1 MTGPPGQLRVF
12 RRVRA
17 HAVLVPPASLLV
29 AGVCLVWFHLTE
41 GPPTQRVHV
50 RWAPTVTATERVHV
64 EREVGL
70 VDGIPFEG
78 RTWQYFLRDR
88 SSANI
93 HRLVADPRVEDT
105 FHINRG
111 TYQVQLDRPDLSP
124 TFRQWL
130 ESDRLGQLGFVILL
144 LMTGVTWWFS
154 QAIVRAIREGPGVS
168 GTVLVVNTGIFMIAF
183 RALLET
189 SGGVDIDSHLR
200 FARDL
205 DLLHLTAPHF
215 LFQLLVRLIVAV
227 GVSYIDAAVV
237 VLGLCYG
244 IIAVLIAREIDRRSL
259 LTWGRALLLIPATL
273 LASHIFLFTVASHDV
288 YLGYLVPIAYHN
300 PTQQLNK
307 VFATWIMF
315 LFLPTFVAGR
325 AISWRTGLAIG
336 VLCVVS
342 AIAKPNFLIA
352 FLPAVAL
359 WEGRNLVRLPW
370 THLWRLAAT
379 IVVPSV
385 MVLFW
390 QARIAYGSN
399 AEASIVIAPF
409 AVVNPWEIPVKFSMS
424 LAFPIVVALAAVR
437 THTWNARMAFVWV
450 FMLVAI
456 AISLLLAEAGGRA
469 GDGNFMWTAQTATF
483 LLYVES
489 MLFLLSTPLSDGW
502 RRFSWAVFATH
513 VVCGGLWYALVFT
526 SRWHYFTRI

>member
-1 MTGPPGQLRVF
+1 VTGLQSQHRVL

-17 HAVLVPPASLLV
+17 LAVLVPPTSLLL

-50 RWAPTVTATERVHV
+50 RWAATVTATERDHV

-70 VDGIPFEG
+70 IDGTRFEE

-93 HRLVADPRVEDT
+93 HRLITDPRVEDT
-105 FHINRG
+105 FHINRA
-111 TYQVQLDRPDLSP
+111 TSRVQLDRPDLSP
-124 TFRQWL
+124 TFRRWL

-144 LMTGVTWWFS
+144 LTIGMIWWFW
-154 QAIVRAIREGPGVS
+154 QDIARAMREGPGVI
-168 GTVLVVNTGIFMIAF
+168 GTVFVANTLIFTIGF

-205 DLLHLTAPHF
+205 DLRHLTAPHF
-215 LFQLLVRLIVAV
+215 LFQVLVRVLVAV
-227 GVSYIDAAVV
+227 GVSYTDAAVV
-237 VLGLCYG
+237 ILGLCYG
-244 IIAVLIAREIDRRSL
+244 VMAVLIAREIDSRSL
-259 LTWGRALLLIPATL
+259 LTWRRALLLIPAML

-315 LFLPTFVAGR
+315 LSLPTFVAGR
-325 AISWRTGLAIG
+325 AITWRTGMAIG
-336 VLCVVS
+336 VLCVLS
-342 AIAKPNFLIA
+342 AIAKPSFLIA

-359 WEGRNLVRLPW
+359 WEARDLVRLHW
-370 THLWRLAAT
+370 MRLFRLAAT
-379 IVVPSV
+379 VGVPSII
-385 MVLFW
+385 VLLW

-409 AVVNPWEIPVKFSMS
+409 AVVNPWQIPVKFSMS

-437 THTWNARMAFVWV
+437 THTWNARIAFIWV
-450 FMLVAI
+450 FMVVAI
-456 AISLLLAEAGGRA
+456 TISLLLAEGGGRA
-469 GDGNFMWTAQTATF
+469 SDGNFMWTAQTATF
-483 LLYVES
+483 LAYVES
-489 MLFLLSTPLSDGW
+489 LLFLVSTPLSSW
-502 RRFSWAVFATH
+502 WKRVSWAVFATH
-513 VVCGGLWYALVFT
+513 VVCGGLWYGLLFT